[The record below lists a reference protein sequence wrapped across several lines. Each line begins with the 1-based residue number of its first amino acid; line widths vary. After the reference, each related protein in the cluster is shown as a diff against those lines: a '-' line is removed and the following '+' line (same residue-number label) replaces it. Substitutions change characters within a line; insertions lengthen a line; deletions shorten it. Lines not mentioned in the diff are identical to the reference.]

1 MPEPVHEEIVLHASV
16 YPIAWRFI
24 AAVFYAVS
32 RASLFVIMAMIL
44 IGFAISPPLLVRL
57 ILAFSLLPG
66 LAAALIRWAFVVDIY
81 VREGM
86 LILHRRGIYR
96 RGLKVEVAC
105 EKTER
110 IAPWRIPLPGP
121 GISLWM
127 SSADRRG
134 YSLQTNNPDKI
145 MHAIGAEEEAPAD
158 DTTHPSVIYA
168 QAKRIAGFSS
178 WHHIFFKFGIF
189 PLLPAIILFRL
200 HQYVAHGGM
209 FGQYY
214 LHGLQPYLSTFAYYW
229 IIVLIYLLLYASIW
243 RALSEVA
250 SLLAAHYAPSRA
262 VMVRRW
268 SERGI
273 MILYYGGVPVLMAM
287 RFL

>member
-1 MPEPVHEEIVLHASV
+1 MPEPVHEETVLHASV
-16 YPIAWRFI
+16 YPIAWRLI

-66 LAAALIRWAFVVDIY
+66 LTAALIRFAFSVDVYI
-81 VREGM
+81 REGM

-96 RGLKVEVAC
+96 RGLKVEVDRG
-105 EKTER
+105 KTER

-121 GISLWM
+121 GISFRL
-127 SSADRRG
+127 SSSDRRG
-134 YSLQTNNPDKI
+134 YTLQTSNPEEI
-145 MHAIGAEEEAPAD
+145 MHVIGAEEGTPAD
-158 DTTHPSVIYA
+158 GTPHPSVVYA
-168 QAKRIAGFSS
+168 QAKRIAGFSR

-189 PLLPAIILFRL
+189 PLLPTIILFRL

-214 LHGLQPYLSTFAYYW
+214 LYGLKPYLSTFAYYW
-229 IIVLIYLLLYASIW
+229 IIVLIYLVLYASLW
-243 RALSEVA
+243 RALTEGA
-250 SLLAAHYAPSRA
+250 SLLAAYYAPSRA

-268 SERGI
+268 SERGT
-273 MILYYGGVPVLMAM
+273 MLLYYGGVPLLMAM
-287 RFL
+287 RLL